1 MDSLSNSDST
11 SVWMDGGDELL
22 LLLLLLRLDPPK
34 STLTCSNPP
43 KLSSD
48 SSLAFDIGD
57 DGDALL
63 PPPPVKLS
71 SDSEVVP
78 LGDEGVGGDGV
89 DSVDRL
95 SVGGVLGVVIPDGL
109 DRSMVFT
116 SPPATCVGALLLVE
130 PSIASSILSNTLV
143 DGGGDFGDD
152 TGDDKGDDTGDD
164 TGDVTGD
171 DTGDVTG
178 DVTVGDAGGVAF

>member
-22 LLLLLLRLDPPK
+22 LLLLLLDPPK

-43 KLSSD
+43 NLSSD

-78 LGDEGVGGDGV
+78 PLGDASVGGDGV
-89 DSVDRL
+89 DSVDRS
-95 SVGGVLGVVIPDGL
+95 SVGGADVLGVVIPDGL

-152 TGDDKGDDTGDD
+152 TGDVTGDD